1 MLWGPVPSTEP
12 LLPLSLA
19 GCRSP
24 LLTADCPSA
33 PLPTGVG
40 AVGPQGAGQHTAHGA
55 LKEFFPSWP
64 LGAEMLQLGKRLPG
78 GR

>member
-24 LLTADCPSA
+24 LLTANCPSA
-33 PLPTGVG
+33 PPFPPGLVLWGRKEPGSTRPTKAPG
-40 AVGPQGAGQHTAHGA
+40 AV
-55 LKEFFPSWP
+55 K
-64 LGAEMLQLGKRLPG
+64 
-78 GR
+78 